1 MNYSYVVYN
10 EENQVFSGKLS
21 ATNDQAALDMLM
33 NVGYRV
39 VSLKPLTSFLPST
52 GSLFRGTVKPQE
64 LVTFSRQLALLFE
77 SGVGIVQ
84 ALELLQNQMDN
95 KEFKRVLIEVVA
107 DLRSGGSLSSA
118 MSKHPNVFNRLY
130 CKMVG
135 VGEQTGG
142 LESVLRSLAEY
153 TERQMGAMKK
163 LKSAMTYPLIVFC
176 LAIVVGIL
184 LITVVLP
191 PFVRMFSSLGGEL
204 PLPTVILLGMTDF
217 LNAYG
222 LYLLIGILAVVIVG
236 FLYSKSQDGRYLKD
250 RLILKL
256 PLIGRVS
263 LLSELS
269 RACRSLALL
278 FRAGIPLPDV
288 MNLTAQ
294 ASNNLVVT
302 RALNDVE
309 QDMLRGEGIAKPL
322 RKRPV
327 FLPLMAEMTKVG
339 EETGNLDEVLI
350 TVAQTFEVEAD
361 TRIQTILSLIE
372 PVMTIG
378 MALMVG
384 FLAVSVFLPM
394 YSSLSLVGG

>member
-1 MNYSYVVYN
+1 MNYTYVVYN
-10 EENQVFSGKLS
+10 EENQIYKGKLS
-21 ATNDQAALDMLM
+21 ASSDQAALDMLA

-39 VSLKPLTSFLPST
+39 VSLKPLKSFFPST
-52 GSLFRGTVKPQE
+52 GSLFRGSVKPQE
-64 LVTFSRQLALLFE
+64 LITFSRQLALLFE

-84 ALELLQNQMDN
+84 ALELLQNQMGN
-95 KEFKRVLIEVVA
+95 KEFKRVLIEVVS
-107 DLRSGGSLSSA
+107 DLRGGGSLSSA
-118 MSKHPNVFNRLY
+118 LSKHPHVFSRLY

-142 LESVLRSLAEY
+142 LEGVLRSLAEY

-176 LAIVVGIL
+176 LALVVGAI

-191 PFVRMFSSLGGEL
+191 PFVNMFASLGGEL
-204 PLPTVILLGMTDF
+204 PLPTKILLGAMDF
-217 LNAYG
+217 MNEYG
-222 LYLLIGILAVVIVG
+222 LYVLIIILAVIIVA
-236 FLYSKSQDGRYLKD
+236 FLYSRSQDGRYLKD
-250 RLILKL
+250 RLLLKI
-256 PLIGRVS
+256 PLLGRVS

-269 RACRSLALL
+269 RVCRSLALL
-278 FRAGIPLPDV
+278 FRAGIALPDV
-288 MNLTAQ
+288 MSMTAQ
-294 ASNNLVVT
+294 ATGNLVIN
-302 RALNDVE
+302 RALNEVE
-309 QDMLRGEGIAKPL
+309 QDMLRGEGIARPL

-327 FLPLMAEMTKVG
+327 FLPLMVEMTKVG

-350 TVAQTFEVEAD
+350 TVAQTFEIEAD

-372 PVMTIG
+372 PVMTII